1 MLFKNNGIKYGFCL
15 YKDGP
20 DPYEDGPDPY
30 EDGPDP
36 DENGHDSGGDDYDPK
51 EIILIRRMD

>member
-15 YKDGP
+15 YK
-20 DPYEDGPDPY
+20 DGPDPY